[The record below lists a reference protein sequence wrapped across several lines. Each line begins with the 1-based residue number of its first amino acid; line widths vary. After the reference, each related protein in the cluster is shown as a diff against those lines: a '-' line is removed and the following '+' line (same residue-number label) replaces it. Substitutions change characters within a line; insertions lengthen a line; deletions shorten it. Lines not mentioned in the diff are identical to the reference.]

1 MLEEDILAIKF
12 ISFSVLIK
20 IALSLLLKFEFQ
32 DPTESQINN
41 ISIIKNPVLNN
52 HIFVYFI
59 IYYFGYIITNIF
71 FQFIYS
77 RCKRKNQADIDLSL
91 NLDNRENN
99 TNANSIQNSDIIT
112 EKNKWKKYLIFP
124 FYIFSQMIIFY
135 FNQKNY
141 SNISFWM
148 LEFIIIYI
156 FRKKFLEKE
165 PTLYKHEKC
174 GLFFFIFGLGFI
186 IKFISSFF
194 PQCSFENKDLSLI
207 EKMPDSEQKQKLIK
221 IIEEINEKGNRACK
235 NSYNV
240 LTESEY
246 LWLFVIIAIIAY
258 LIGFFFHSGS
268 MVYSEYLIKK
278 EKISENK
285 LIFLTGVFGLSL
297 NIILLFISSF
307 ISCGS
312 SENSNIKIIREF
324 CFSVEFISFIP
335 QKYKL
340 YFDNFKNYFT
350 DLKEALGI
358 INNENEGISG
368 KEKIHGILELIVTI
382 LLPVLSFSKVKLE
395 FMLIKEKNAYYL
407 LFPEVIYHLFKE
419 IFIISYK
426 SVEDKI
432 DYVQIIQFSF
442 ILTSIIFILFGM
454 LVYLEIIVLKFC
466 GLDKDVKKNISS
478 RAEDEVNDNED
489 VSILRDSRIE
499 NDD

>member
-1 MLEEDILAIKF
+1 MKRENTLAIIIIIKLL
-12 ISFSVLIK
+12 SIK
-20 IALSLLLKFEFQ
+20 ILLSFAFKFEFQ

-41 ISIIKNPVLNN
+41 ISFIKNPVLNN

-99 TNANSIQNSDIIT
+99 INANSILNSDIIT

-165 PTLYKHEKC
+165 PTLYKHKKC

-278 EKISENK
+278 EKIPENK
-285 LIFLTGVFGLSL
+285 LILLTGFFGLSI
-297 NIILLFISSF
+297 NVILLFISSF

-382 LLPVLSFSKVKLE
+382 LLPVLSFSKVKLD
-395 FMLIKEKNAYYL
+395 FMLIKEKDAYYL

-419 IFIISYK
+419 ITIIIYK
-426 SVEDKI
+426 SVKDKI
-432 DYVQIIQFSF
+432 DYVQIIQFIF
-442 ILTSIIFILFGM
+442 ILTSIIFILIGM
-454 LVYLEIIVLKFC
+454 LVYLEIFKLRFC
-466 GLDKDVKKNISS
+466 GLDTDIKENISS
-478 RAEDEVNDNED
+478 RGEDEVNDNED
-489 VSILRDSRIE
+489 VSILRDSIRD